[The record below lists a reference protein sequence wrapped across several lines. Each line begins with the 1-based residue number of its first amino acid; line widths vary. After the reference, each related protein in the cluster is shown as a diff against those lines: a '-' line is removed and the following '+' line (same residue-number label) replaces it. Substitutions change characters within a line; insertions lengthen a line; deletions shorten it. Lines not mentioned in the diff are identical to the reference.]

1 MTGQETHL
9 TELDDDRLSELGREW
24 RARALRG
31 ERAAFGVAQT
41 FEAEQ
46 RRRVRETGLQQLSE
60 PAELPARKPWWKF
73 W

>member
-1 MTGQETHL
+1 MTGQEPHL

-31 ERAAFGVAQT
+31 ERSAFGVAQA
-41 FEAEQ
+41 FEAEL
-46 RRRVRETGLQQLSE
+46 RRRVRHSGLQQLSE
-60 PAELPARKPWWKF
+60 PPDLPAKPWWKF